1 MTSNFR
7 DFARAL
13 DRAASNMLTEPVLRA
28 KQDLAR
34 TALTRV
40 VERTPA
46 VTGHARGNWQVSI
59 GGPATGVVA
68 GADPSGAAT
77 LANGVTTIMA
87 DRDPFATVW
96 ITNNSPYIQ
105 RLEQGNSQQSPA
117 GMVALTVAELSRAK

>member
-1 MTSNFR
+1 MTANSR
-7 DFARAL
+7 AFARAL
-13 DRAASNMLTEPVLRA
+13 DRAAGNMLTEPVLRA

-34 TALTRV
+34 TALTRI

-46 VTGHARGNWQVSI
+46 LTGHARGNWQVSI
-59 GGPATGVVA
+59 GSPVSGVVE
-68 GADPSGAAT
+68 GGDPSGAAT
-77 LANGVTTIMA
+77 LANGVAAIMA

-105 RLEQGNSQQSPA
+105 NLEQGDSTQAPS